1 MQRTAV
7 AVATA
12 VAMVGGFGIGAA
24 IWIQLRHG
32 ARPPAPTIEID
43 LPR

>member
-12 VAMVGGFGIGAA
+12 VAMIGGIGIGAA
-24 IWIQLRHG
+24 IWIELRHG
-32 ARPPAPTIEID
+32 ARPA
-43 LPR
+43 LPPR